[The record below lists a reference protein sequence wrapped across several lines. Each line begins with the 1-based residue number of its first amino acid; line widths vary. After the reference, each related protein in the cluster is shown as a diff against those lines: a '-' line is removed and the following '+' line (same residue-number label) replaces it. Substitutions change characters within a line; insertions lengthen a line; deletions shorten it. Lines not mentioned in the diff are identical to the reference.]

1 MGFEIVMF
9 SVLDQKVQAARG
21 LAVAVVKREHG
32 ALLEQMALQEINSAN
47 YGEAIF
53 ASHLAAHS
61 ELV

>member
-1 MGFEIVMF
+1 M
-9 SVLDQKVQAARG
+9 
-21 LAVAVVKREHG
+21 VKREHG
-32 ALLEQMALQEINSAN
+32 ALLEQMALQEINSTN